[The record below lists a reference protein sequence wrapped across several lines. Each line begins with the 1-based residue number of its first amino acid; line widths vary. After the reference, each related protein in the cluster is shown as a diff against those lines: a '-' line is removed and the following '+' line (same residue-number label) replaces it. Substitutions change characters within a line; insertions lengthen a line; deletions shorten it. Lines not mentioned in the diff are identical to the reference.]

1 MSGFC
6 FFEEICFCDR
16 KAHNSCIL
24 VSHAVKLELLNHLT
38 LDKKRITPPGILML
52 CLLALVFTQS
62 CKSKKKLS
70 EASPA
75 FTVIQTAK
83 SYRGT
88 PYKYGGTTRGGMD
101 CSALV
106 FHSYYSIGINLPRMS
121 ADQSKVG
128 QKVNLTQVKPGDLLF
143 FATGKRKNQVTH
155 SGIVTEAAK
164 DDIRF
169 IHASSSLGVTEDY
182 MSNSYWK
189 KAFLFATRLLE

>member
-1 MSGFC
+1 M
-6 FFEEICFCDR
+6 
-16 KAHNSCIL
+16 
-24 VSHAVKLELLNHLT
+24 
-38 LDKKRITPPGILML
+38 KRITPLGILML
-52 CLLALVFTQS
+52 CLLVMVFGQG

-70 EASPA
+70 ANSPS

-83 SYRGT
+83 TFRGT
-88 PYKYGGTTRGGMD
+88 PYKYGGTTRAGMD

-106 FHSYYSIGINLPRMS
+106 FHSYQAVGLNLPRRS
-121 ADQSKVG
+121 EDQSKLG

-143 FATGKRKNQVTH
+143 FATGKRRNQVTH

-164 DDIRF
+164 DDVRF

-189 KAFLFATRLLE
+189 RAFLFATRLLE

>member
-1 MSGFC
+1 LA
-6 FFEEICFCDR
+6 R
-16 KAHNSCIL
+16 
-24 VSHAVKLELLNHLT
+24 
-38 LDKKRITPPGILML
+38 KRIVSQGILML
-52 CLLALVFTQS
+52 CLLAFFSQS

-70 EASPA
+70 ETSPA

-88 PYKYGGTTRGGMD
+88 PYRYGGTTRAGMD

-106 FHSYYSIGINLPRMS
+106 FHSYYAAGINLPRAS
-121 ADQSKVG
+121 VDQSKVG
-128 QKVNLTQVKPGDLLF
+128 QKVNFSQVRPGDLLF

-155 SGIVTEAAK
+155 SGIVTEVAR
-164 DDIRF
+164 DDVRF
-169 IHASSSLGVTEDY
+169 IHASSSLGVTEDF